1 MAETTYQ
8 LRLLKLHCYRQE
20 ESDGDEVFLKYKN
33 EKIWPL
39 NSKYESMK
47 EGSQVVNVDIAGLIS
62 GTQMEIELWD
72 YDLLTPNDKLG
83 TFNMLINE
91 KGGPFTTDLRTTNE
105 EEAKYSLE
113 WEAY

>member
-1 MAETTYQ
+1 MAEITYQ

-20 ESDGDEVFLKYKN
+20 ESDGDEVFIKYKK

-39 NSKYESMK
+39 KSKYESMK
-47 EGSQVVNVDIAGLIS
+47 EGSLDVNVDIAGLES
-62 GTQMEIELWD
+62 GTEVEIELWD

-83 TFNMLINE
+83 TFKMLVNE
-91 KGGPFTTDLRTTNE
+91 KGGPFKTDLLVE
-105 EEAKYSLE
+105 LGEDAKYSLE